1 MSSTFTKKENNE
13 RGSIWDCSDLYAAQ
27 KHQKA
32 PEALW
37 TVDDRDFVYVKI
49 TLLLLMLML
58 LSIMLLF
65 MAVPSVVQIISL
77 CFYFL

>member
-1 MSSTFTKKENNE
+1 MSSTFTKKENDE
-13 RGSIWDCSDLYAAQ
+13 RGSIWDCSDIYAAQ

-32 PEALW
+32 PGALW

-49 TLLLLMLML
+49 TLLLLML

-65 MAVPSVVQIISL
+65 MAVPSVVQIIL
-77 CFYFL
+77 LYFYFL